1 LVLLLLSW
9 VLLFLAE
16 LLVQAQGGGLS
27 SLKFFGG
34 DSLTD
39 VTLLERIGKR
49 PSTVASLTLT
59 SPSFGSDAFKQQYR
73 NFTSNK
79 QPYGYQAGHAY
90 DAMVAL
96 MRAFQAAAA
105 PKDGPAI
112 KAALQLQKFEG
123 ERPVRCTLPL

>member
-1 LVLLLLSW
+1 
-9 VLLFLAE
+9 
-16 LLVQAQGGGLS
+16 
-27 SLKFFGG
+27 
-34 DSLTD
+34 LTD

-49 PSTVASLTLT
+49 PSSVASLTLT

-79 QPYGYQAGHAY
+79 QPYSYQAAHAY